1 MEARVKTL
9 ERENKALHEGYA
21 ALLKAMGKVSSAF
34 AQCVETRSRG
44 PRAPVGRARRHCRRR
59 RGASRAGAKF
69 DS

>member
-34 AQCVETRSRG
+34 AQCVEGRS
-44 PRAPVGRARRHCRRR
+44 
-59 RGASRAGAKF
+59 
-69 DS
+69 

>member
-34 AQCVETRSRG
+34 AQCVERRSLD
-44 PRAPVGRARRHCRRR
+44 PRAPVGPASGRGARAR
-59 RGASRAGAKF
+59 G
-69 DS
+69 

>member
-34 AQCVETRSRG
+34 AQCVERRSRG
-44 PRAPVGRARRHCRRR
+44 PRAPVGRAAAARARRVPCVYNT
-59 RGASRAGAKF
+59 RGRN
-69 DS
+69 